1 MRNLLQQRPARN
13 IIIVLGGV
21 LVLLLCAAFFLG
33 RASNTPGAVCIEQKE
48 DLRLQREVIVEL
60 ENENIHLRIANLAL
74 RNKTLTMAEN
84 ISRLSSSLELYAQ
97 RCPQVASEEVPHP
110 QSRVDLKDVFV
121 GEREVLIKIP
131 LVQEGIIA
139 ASNSMDPVL
148 EENNILLEVTPQSSA
163 ELHIGD
169 IIIYQSGDS
178 RVIHRIVDIGY
189 DAEGWYAIT
198 KGDNNPLP
206 DPAKVRFVQVLGVV
220 IGIIY

>member
-1 MRNLLQQRPARN
+1 MHNLLLRQSTRN
-13 IIIVLGGV
+13 ALIALGGA
-21 LVLLLCAAFFLG
+21 LALLFCVAFLLG
-33 RASNTPGAVCIEQKE
+33 RASDAPNAVCIEQKE
-48 DLRLQREVIVEL
+48 DLRLQREVILEL
-60 ENENIHLRIANLAL
+60 ENENIQLRIANLAL
-74 RNKTLTMAEN
+74 RNKTLTLTEN
-84 ISRLSSSLELYAQ
+84 ISRLSSSLAHYEL
-97 RCPQVASEEVPHP
+97 RFPQVTSEEVPHP
-110 QSRVDLKDVFV
+110 QSRVDLRDVFV

-131 LVQEGIIA
+131 LAQEGIVA

-148 EENNILLEVTPQSSA
+148 EENNIVLEVTPQSPA
-163 ELHIGD
+163 ELYIGD

>member
-1 MRNLLQQRPARN
+1 MHNLLLRQSTRN
-13 IIIVLGGV
+13 ALIALGGA
-21 LVLLLCAAFFLG
+21 LALLFCVAFLLG
-33 RASNTPGAVCIEQKE
+33 RASDAPNAVCIEQKE
-48 DLRLQREVIVEL
+48 DLRLQREVILEL
-60 ENENIHLRIANLAL
+60 ENENIQLRIANLAL
-74 RNKTLTMAEN
+74 RNKTLTLTEN
-84 ISRLSSSLELYAQ
+84 ISRL
-97 RCPQVASEEVPHP
+97 PHP
-110 QSRVDLKDVFV
+110 QSRVDLRDVFV

-131 LVQEGIIA
+131 LAQEGIVA

-148 EENNILLEVTPQSSA
+148 EENNIVLEVTPQSPA
-163 ELHIGD
+163 ELYIGD